1 MINRTGDD
9 IANHWQSELD
19 LGLETG
25 APPLLNLGYSRNG
38 LDALPALLA
47 FHYLEDARSDMA
59 PPSAAAGGVSPYWLL
74 ALLHARGAATP
85 PRSHGS
91 VTAFSGPDSATHA
104 AALGVLELRRA
115 NAWRRRGELPPPFQP
130 IFRPNAQAGAQPWDT
145 LPFAQ
150 SQPKEA
156 VHRDGWTAWIA
167 VVAALVLMLI
177 AIGA

>member
-1 MINRTGDD
+1 MINRTGDN
-9 IANHWQSELD
+9 IAEQWQSELD

-25 APPLLNLGYSRNG
+25 APPLLNLGNSRSG

-47 FHYLEDARSDMA
+47 FHHLEDARKDMA

-74 ALLHARGAATP
+74 ALLHARGPATP

-91 VTAFSGPDSATHA
+91 VTAFSGPDPATHA

-115 NAWRRRGELPPPFQP
+115 NSWRRRGELPPPFQP
-130 IFRPNAQAGAQPWDT
+130 TFRPHVQAGAQPWDT

-150 SQPKEA
+150 SQPNEA

-177 AIGA
+177 AIVA